1 MTLKDELFNRETV
14 SVLSNLIKKVHPVFN
29 DIDFV
34 NDCEKSFPTLEL
46 KERMS
51 SVREQLYIYLP
62 KDYIESVEI
71 LSEALS
77 NRVQGG
83 FIFGSVLEYIEA
95 YGCTDEHVD
104 YSLGK
109 LGELTSALSSEFA
122 VRPFFNKYPEKTLAI
137 FEKWSKSDDFQIRR
151 LASEGARPSLPW
163 AMKINVDYKLA
174 SRQLDNLY
182 YDTERFVTR
191 SVANH
196 LNDISKIDPLFVI
209 NKLEKWRKEGKQR
222 QDELDYMINHS
233 LRTLIKKGHPETLQ
247 LLGYNLNPL
256 IEVGNISFKEDPI
269 KIGDNLEFHFNI
281 TSLEDTKLMIDYT
294 IYYPSNTKRR
304 NRKTYKLKVLDVLK
318 GNYYEV
324 KGKRSFKEI
333 STRKMKPG
341 SHEIEVQINGKVY
354 INKTFEVTT

>member
-1 MTLKDELFNRETV
+1 MTLKEELFNRETV
-14 SVLSNLIKKVHPVFN
+14 QVLADLIKNVYGPFDEKE
-29 DIDFV
+29 FV
-34 NDCEKSFPTLEL
+34 NECERSFSPLEL

-51 SVREQLYIYLP
+51 SVREQLYHYLP

-77 NRVQGG
+77 HRKQGG

-104 YSLGK
+104 YSLNK

-122 VRPFFNKYPEKTLAI
+122 VRPFFNKYPEKTLSI
-137 FEKWSKSDDFQIRR
+137 FEKWSRSDDFQIRR

-209 NKLEKWRKEGKQR
+209 EKLSQWQKEEKQKQE
-222 QDELDYMINHS
+222 ELDYIFNHS
-233 LRTLIKKGHPETLQ
+233 LRTLIKKGHPETLE
-247 LLGYNLNPL
+247 LLGYNLNPS
-256 IEVGNISFKEDPI
+256 IEVGGISFVKENI
-269 KIGDNLEFHFNI
+269 TIGENLEFKFNI
-281 TSLEDTKLMIDYT
+281 NSLEDTKLMIDYT

-304 NRKTYKLKVLDVLK
+304 NRKTYKLKVIEALK
-318 GNYYEV
+318 ENSYEV

-341 SHEIEVQINGKVY
+341 LHEIEVQINGKIY
-354 INKTFEVTT
+354 INKEFNVRK